1 MRKSKSTDEQAL
13 TVSDVLN
20 DESLEK
26 KVEDDEAFK
35 FLKKVRSS
43 PAFWQQKQRELM
55 SMIRQLG
62 CPTFF
67 LTLSAAETKWTELLR
82 ILKQILDDVKLSVEE
97 VLEFQWS
104 ERADLIRRDPVTC
117 ARYFDHRSKELFKVL
132 RSEVSPLGKLT
143 DYYLR
148 IEFQHRGSPHVHSLL
163 WVQDAPK
170 YGHNPLHEVI
180 EFIDRTISCALPD
193 ETSMLTE
200 EDIKLQRHKHT
211 HTCYKKKSFRRCRF
225 GIPYPPM
232 VSTKIIEPLE
242 FDASTATKEE
252 IAANTALKETAKRIY
267 TLIDTY
273 DKSDTEL
280 DSVTIQDFFNELYV
294 TEEQYVAA
302 LRSCINRPTIFL
314 KRDLNEIRINAYNVT
329 ILYLWKA
336 NMDLQYILDP
346 YACAVYV
353 ISYIGKSQ
361 RGMSKLLRDALMH
374 LKAGNAT
381 IKERLRGI
389 AYKFQSCS
397 EVSAQEVSYHLL
409 SLPLSKCSRANV
421 YINTNPANKRVRI
434 LKSKP
439 ILMCME
445 QDSVDI
451 LQSGLIEHYMQRPD
465 ELEETCLA
473 KFAAWY
479 EFQSSKRMCKTN
491 PDFEEE
497 NIEDEGA
504 SLVDNPRIFPLKD
517 TGFIRIRRKAKVIR
531 FRRYNIIQD
540 EVNFYREQLML
551 FVPWRIDTNDTDTID
566 YKSMYASHVNLITQN
581 RELFESRDQ
590 SSIDEA
596 INILEDL
603 DPDEINFDG
612 IAIEEIMKNE
622 GAVVIEDTDFLVDN
636 PGNDNPWT
644 VDPNADSGT
653 KPVGG
658 FFNVPNLN
666 SDEEFLQMCRC
677 LNNVQR
683 TIFLHTL
690 HCFKTMKQLPMF
702 LYIGGGAGVGKS
714 TVIRVLHEGLVRY
727 MNSLPG
733 TKPDAIK
740 VLLTAPTGK
749 AAFNIHGMTLHS
761 AFALPVTEFNGEMP
775 NLSSDVCNTLRSK
788 LSCLKVIIIDEIS
801 MVGSKILSQVNNRLK
816 AIMDNSLDF
825 GGVSIISVGDFHQLR
840 PVKDSYVFQIPI
852 SSSNNYDGLVGPYLW
867 EKFSFVELTEIM
879 RQKDDLNFARALTN
893 FANCCLTEDCINL
906 FTNRIIQ
913 KDSIENLPIKCIHL
927 FSTNASVNAH
937 NETVLNALT
946 TEGCRFIAIDSLVGD
961 TAGGITDK
969 LSNVIKHLK
978 VSDTQGLPYDLFLK
992 LGARYLM
999 TLNNDIQDGLVNGAT
1014 GLLKKIVYGTKSG
1027 SLERV
1032 PCILWMEFDDP
1043 TVGKDKRAKSQHRY
1057 LRDSTI
1063 QRNWTPIGLET
1074 RRFQRGKGVS
1084 SYKIVRKQFP
1094 FIVAEALTIHKSQG
1108 DTYDCVALH
1117 IELRMPRNALYTALS
1132 RAKSA
1137 SGLFVVGNL
1146 KLTNKLSEKDPVY
1159 MELKR
1164 LKEHCAIMWSIPLIS
1179 PDIYV
1184 HNVRSLNK
1192 HWEDLSVDPL
1202 IVQSQVLVL
1211 QETMTLST
1219 DNFNIPGH
1227 TLIGRIDGNARV
1239 AGSGTHIY
1247 SRNPA
1252 LCKVLVAHS
1261 GCHNG
1266 ARIEILIIQFYDPM
1280 IIDEPV
1286 VVMSIY
1292 RSPQSPMKEF
1302 YSELDQVLSKTD
1314 ISDHLIVTGD
1324 FNVDL
1329 FARSPESN
1337 TLIKYFA
1344 NKGMIKALSRV
1355 STNYGSQ
1362 LDCIFTKNLTCSCG
1376 FYESYFS
1383 DHKPML
1389 ISLGTVLNDCS
1400 SVDNQPII
1408 SHATNQH
1415 DIIDIDQIPN
1425 DNTTKDIQD
1434 VIVSHVYIPTPVL
1447 PLVTTY
1453 DNANTFTFAMRQSLA
1468 QCINLQRIPL
1478 RPTNY
1483 TGCRVSATGYYD
1495 FMRTNVRD
1503 RFNFRIVPIT
1513 GDGNCFF
1520 RTLSHII
1527 FGDETEHHNIRG
1539 SLIETFEQSPYVDAL
1554 CGIQGYN
1561 AVTIQQHFS
1570 NMKRNYSWGTVN
1582 ELVMLG
1588 ILAGIN
1594 VSYINAADTDPIKWV
1609 ITDVYNANTL
1619 GIPSDPIYGGRHL
1632 IVLFHS
1638 INFSGSCCNHYDVL
1652 YPANN
1657 AHSSIY

>member
-1 MRKSKSTDEQAL
+1 ME
-13 TVSDVLN
+13 
-20 DESLEK
+20 
-26 KVEDDEAFK
+26 
-35 FLKKVRSS
+35 
-43 PAFWQQKQRELM
+43 W
-55 SMIRQLG
+55 
-62 CPTFF
+62 
-67 LTLSAAETKWTELLR
+67 
-82 ILKQILDDVKLSVEE
+82 
-97 VLEFQWS
+97 
-104 ERADLIRRDPVTC
+104 RADLIRRDPVTC

-148 IEFQHRGSPHVHSLL
+148 IEFQQRGSPHVHSLL
-163 WVQDAPK
+163 WVADAPK

-180 EFIDRTISCALPD
+180 EFIDRTISCKLPD
-193 ETSMLTE
+193 ETSVLTE

-232 VSTKIIEPLE
+232 VSTQIIEPLE

-267 TLIDTY
+267 SLIDTY
-273 DKSDTEL
+273 DKSDTDL
-280 DSVTIQDFFNELYV
+280 DSVTIQDFFNELFV
-294 TEEQYVAA
+294 TEEQYIAS
-302 LRSCINRPTIFL
+302 LRSCVNRPTIFL
-314 KRDLNEIRINAYNVT
+314 KRDLNEIRINAYSET
-329 ILYLWKA
+329 ILHLWKA

-439 ILMCME
+439 VLMGME

-451 LQSGLIEHYMQRPD
+451 LLSGLIEHYMQRPD
-465 ELEETCLA
+465 ELEGTCLA

-479 EFQSSKRMCKTN
+479 EFQSSKRICKTN

-497 NIEDEGA
+497 NMEDEGA
-504 SLVDNPRIFPLKD
+504 SLVDNPSLFPLKD
-517 TGFIRIRRKAKVIR
+517 TGFMRLRRKAKVIR
-531 FRRYNIIQD
+531 FRRYSIIQD

-551 FVPWRIDTNDTDTID
+551 FVPWRTDSSDTDNID
-566 YKSMYASHVNLITQN
+566 FKSMYATHLILITQN
-581 RELFESRDQ
+581 RELFESIDQ

-603 DPDEINFDG
+603 DPDELNFDG
-612 IAIEEIMKNE
+612 IAIEEIVKNE
-622 GAVVIEDTDFLVDN
+622 GAVVIEDTDFQIDN

-644 VDPNADSGT
+644 VDPNSDPGT
-653 KPVGG
+653 KSVGG
-658 FFNVPNLN
+658 FFNIPNLN
-666 SDEEFLQMCRC
+666 TEEVFLQMCRS
-677 LNNVQR
+677 LNKIQR
-683 TIFLHTL
+683 TVFLHTL
-690 HCFKTMKQLPMF
+690 HCFKTMKQLPMY

-714 TVIRVLHEGLVRY
+714 TVIRVLYEGLVRF

-749 AAFNIHGMTLHS
+749 AAFNIRGMTLHS

-775 NLSSDVCNTLRSK
+775 NLSSDVCNTLRCK
-788 LSCLKVIIIDEIS
+788 LTCLKVIIIDEIS
-801 MVGSKILSQVNNRLK
+801 MVGCKILTQVNNRLK

-825 GGVSIISVGDFHQLR
+825 GGVSIICVGDFHQLR
-840 PVKDSYVFQIPI
+840 PVKDSYVFQIPN
-852 SSSNNYDGLVGPYLW
+852 SSANNYDGLVGPYLW
-867 EKFSFVELTEIM
+867 EKFSYIELTEIM
-879 RQKDDLNFARALTN
+879 RQKDDQKFALALNN
-893 FANCCLTEDCINL
+893 FANCCLTEDDTNL
-906 FTNRIIQ
+906 FTSRIIQ
-913 KDSIENLPIKCIHL
+913 KDFYENLPIKSIHL

-946 TEGCRFIAIDSLVGD
+946 TEGFRFIAIDSLVGD
-961 TAGGITDK
+961 TAGDITDK

-978 VSDTQGLPYDLFLK
+978 VCDTQGLPYELFLK

-999 TLNNDIQDGLVNGAT
+999 TVNNDIQDGLVNGAT
-1014 GLLKKIVYGTKSG
+1014 GLLKKIVYGTKSD

-1057 LRDSTI
+1057 VKDNAI

-1074 RRFQRGKGVS
+1074 RRFQRGRGVS

-1108 DTYDCVALH
+1108 DTYDCVVVH
-1117 IELRMPRNALYTALS
+1117 IELRMLRNALYTALS

-1146 KLTNKLSEKDPVY
+1146 KLINKLSEKDPVHL
-1159 MELKR
+1159 ELKR
-1164 LKEHCAIMWSIPLIS
+1164 LREHCAIMWSIPLNS

-1192 HWEDLSVDPL
+1192 HWEDLTVNSL
-1202 IVQSQVLVL
+1202 IVQSQVLIL

-1227 TLIGRIDGNARV
+1227 TLIGRIDCSARLP
-1239 AGSGTHIY
+1239 GSGTHIY

-1252 LCKVLVAHS
+1252 LCKFLVAHS

-1266 ARIEILIIQFYDPM
+1266 ARLEILIIQFYDPM
-1280 IIDEPV
+1280 IIDKPI

-1302 YSELDQVLSKTD
+1302 YSELDQVLSKIDKT
-1314 ISDHLIVTGD
+1314 DHLIITGD
-1324 FNVDL
+1324 FNLDL
-1329 FARSPESN
+1329 FARSPERD

-1344 NKGMIKALSRV
+1344 NKGMVQALSRV

-1362 LDCIFTKNLTCSCG
+1362 LDCVFTYNLTCSCG

-1389 ISLGTVLNDCS
+1389 ISLGTVVSDCS
-1400 SVDNQPII
+1400 NVDNQPII
-1408 SHATNQH
+1408 SHATSQH

-1425 DNTTKDIQD
+1425 DNTTKDVQD
-1434 VIVSHVYIPTPVL
+1434 VNISYVYIPIPVL
-1447 PLVTTY
+1447 PPVTTY
-1453 DNANTFTFAMRQSLA
+1453 GNANSFTFAMRQSLA

-1478 RPTNY
+1478 RSTNY

-1495 FMRTNVRD
+1495 FMHTNVRD
-1503 RFNFRIVPIT
+1503 LFNFRIVPVT

-1527 FGDETEHHNIRG
+1527 FGDESEHHNIRG
-1539 SLIETFEQSPYVDAL
+1539 SLIETFEQSPYVGAL

-1570 NMKRNYSWGTVN
+1570 NMRRNYSWGTVN

-1594 VSYINAADTDPIKWV
+1594 VSYINAADIDPTKWV

-1619 GIPSDPIYGGRHL
+1619 GKPSDPIYGGRHL
-1632 IVLFHS
+1632 VVLFHS
-1638 INFSGSCCNHYDVL
+1638 INFSGSCCNHYDAL
-1652 YPANN
+1652 YPIISNN
-1657 AHSSIY
+1657 VI